1 VTGVARAQDRGRAWL
16 VWGLAAGFDAYG
28 FFQRVAPS
36 VMVEDLMRDLALDG
50 ALLGSLSASYFYAYA
65 AVQIPV
71 GVLLDRFGPRRLLI
85 AGTLLAAAGSA
96 MFALAPGLALAT
108 AGRALVGGS
117 VGFAFIA
124 TLKLATSWF
133 PPERFGLMAGLTLAA
148 GMLGGIAAQ
157 APLAALVELT
167 GWRAAML
174 AGAILSL
181 VLCLAIAMS
190 LPERRASSD
199 ERAEAAGSDVHPRAD
214 AGGLPAILRSATV
227 WLLTLYAACM
237 GAPILALAGLWLVP
251 YLDQVHDLSRPEA
264 GALASVMLG
273 AWALGGPAA
282 GWLAERGGRLRAM
295 IGGAVINAACLAA
308 LCFLSEPSLALILVL
323 SLTVGLGGG
332 FMIVA
337 YAHAHEVYGGARAA
351 TAMGVVNS
359 AVLLLGAA
367 LQSLIGL
374 LLDARWT
381 GLEDAGARTYLEPAY
396 RAAFVSLA
404 IVSAFALLAAVL
416 LQRKARAVVSG
427 SEGDH

>member
-1 VTGVARAQDRGRAWL
+1 MRDRGRAWL
-16 VWGLAAGFDAYG
+16 VWGLAAAFDAYG

-36 VMVEDLMRDLALDG
+36 MMVEDLMRDLALGG

-71 GVLLDRFGPRRLLI
+71 GVLLDRFGPKRLLI

-108 AGRALVGGS
+108 AGRALVGGA
-117 VGFAFIA
+117 VGFAFIGA
-124 TLKLATSWF
+124 LKVASSWF

-148 GMLGGIAAQ
+148 GMFGGIAAQ
-157 APLAALVELT
+157 APLGALVELT
-167 GWRAAML
+167 GWRMSML
-174 AGAILSL
+174 AGALLSL
-181 VLCLAIAMS
+181 VLCLAIAVS
-190 LPERRASSD
+190 LPGRRANSARK
-199 ERAEAAGSDVHPRAD
+199 ERAAGSDGNPPAD
-214 AGGLPAILRSATV
+214 AGGLLAILRSAPV

-237 GAPILALAGLWLVP
+237 AAPILALVGLWFVP
-251 YLDQVHDLSRPEA
+251 YLDQVHGLGRTGA

-273 AWALGGPAA
+273 SWALGGPAA
-282 GWLAERGGRLRAM
+282 GWVAERVGRLRAM
-295 IGGAVINAACLAA
+295 TAGAAANAASLTA
-308 LCFLSEPSLALILVL
+308 LCSLSEPSLATILVL
-323 SLTVGLGGG
+323 SVTVGLGGG

-381 GLEDAGARTYLEPAY
+381 GLEHAGARIYLEPAY
-396 RAAFVSLA
+396 RTAFVSLSIA
-404 IVSAFALLAAVL
+404 SLFALLAAVL
-416 LQRKARAVVSG
+416 LQLRARRR
-427 SEGDH
+427 

>member
-1 VTGVARAQDRGRAWL
+1 MRDRGRAWL
-16 VWGLAAGFDAYG
+16 VWGLAAAFDAYG

-36 VMVEDLMRDLALDG
+36 MMVEDLMRDLALGG

-71 GVLLDRFGPRRLLI
+71 GVLLDRFGPKRLLI

-108 AGRALVGGS
+108 AGRALVGGA
-117 VGFAFIA
+117 VGFAFIGA
-124 TLKLATSWF
+124 LKVASSWF

-148 GMLGGIAAQ
+148 GMFGGIAAQ
-157 APLAALVELT
+157 APLGALVELT
-167 GWRAAML
+167 GWRMSML
-174 AGAILSL
+174 AGALLSL
-181 VLCLAIAMS
+181 VLCLAIAVS
-190 LPERRASSD
+190 LPGRRANSARK
-199 ERAEAAGSDVHPRAD
+199 ERAAGSDGKPPAD
-214 AGGLPAILRSATV
+214 AGGLLAILRSAPV

-237 GAPILALAGLWLVP
+237 AAPILALVGLWFVP
-251 YLDQVHDLSRPEA
+251 YLDQVHGLGRTEA

-282 GWLAERGGRLRAM
+282 GWVAERVGRLRAM
-295 IGGAVINAACLAA
+295 TAGAAANAASLTA
-308 LCFLSEPSLALILVL
+308 LCSLSEPSLATILVL
-323 SLTVGLGGG
+323 SVTVGLGGG

-381 GLEDAGARTYLEPAY
+381 GLEEDGARIYLEPAY
-396 RAAFVSLA
+396 RTAFVSLSIA
-404 IVSAFALLAAVL
+404 SLFALLAALL
-416 LQRKARAVVSG
+416 LQLRARRR
-427 SEGDH
+427 